1 MSFVPP
7 RCPNT
12 KCSQHVQPQAGF
24 YRPRGFYYPKCRAD
38 FRVKG
43 VPRFRCTSCRRGFSR
58 QTFRHDYGDHRP
70 ELNVTLFMLLVS
82 GVGLRQSAR
91 VVKANPRSLQDKKRK
106 MAKALGL
113 LHGNL
118 CPSLPMGRGYLLD
131 EEETYEGASIR
142 PLTMPVLIEKE
153 TWFVVASAVG
163 SIRRLAKAG
172 SARRIRQERD
182 EKDGP
187 RPDQSS
193 ECVRQ
198 VLATLAQKVPDGK
211 ILLHTDQKA
220 SYATIATS
228 VFGDRLVHETTAGT
242 LVRNT
247 HNPLFSINTTL
258 AMTRDNC
265 GRLRRKSWLVTKKAD
280 RLQNHL
286 LIFTIYRNYVRQ
298 RFSRDKEVDTP
309 AKFLGLL
316 PRNLYQQEVLA
327 WRQDWGDLS
336 IHPMSADGAHTVRQ
350 AVPA

>member
-12 KCSQHVQPQAGF
+12 SCPKHEQPTPGF
-24 YRPRGFYYPKCRAD
+24 CRPRGFYVPKCRPE
-38 FRVKG
+38 G
-43 VPRFRCTSCRRGFSR
+43 VPRFRCSTCRRGFSR
-58 QTFRHDYGDHRP
+58 QTFRHDYRDHRP
-70 ELNVTLFMLLVS
+70 DVNTTLFLLLAS

-91 VVKANPRSLQDKKRK
+91 VLEVNPRSVQDKQRK
-106 MAKALGL
+106 MASMFEL

-118 CPSLPMGRGYLLD
+118 CPKLPPGRSYLLD

-153 TWFVVASAVG
+153 TWFVVATAVG

-172 SARRIRQERD
+172 SVRRARQERD
-182 EKDGP
+182 EQGTP

-193 ECVRQ
+193 QCVRQ
-198 VLATLAQKVPDGK
+198 VLDALARKVAEGSV
-211 ILLHTDQKA
+211 LLHTDQKA
-220 SYATIATS
+220 SYGTIASS

-242 LVRNT
+242 LVRST

-265 GRLRRKSWLVTKKAD
+265 GRLRRKSWLVTKKAE

-286 LIFTIYRNYVRQ
+286 LLFTIYRNYVRR
-298 RFSRDKEVDTP
+298 RFNRDQETDTP

-316 PRNLYQQEVLA
+316 PRNLHRQEVLA

-336 IHPMSADGAHTVRQ
+336 IHPMSSRGSHTVRQ